1 MKPDA
6 PPNSTSLQLE
16 LEKIR
21 GCGTAGAGTGAP
33 GTPGQSS
40 SAAPPKDS
48 QSFAV
53 TFLKRFRVIL

>member
-21 GCGTAGAGTGAP
+21 GGAGTGAP

-48 QSFAV
+48 QSLAV
-53 TFLKRFRVIL
+53 TFLKRFGVIL